1 MPDNNLLRMSF
12 SRPLSSRRRGVAR
25 ASGFTLVEVLVS
37 IVVLS
42 FGVLGLV
49 GVQAFALQ
57 STREARLQAQAA
69 NLAREMSEMMRGN
82 NQTAIKADPGLNP
95 YLVDLR
101 SPLAPSTADYC
112 LDVSSSAAC
121 PDGTAVARSELTDW
135 LTRLDAALPG
145 ARVVICFDSA
155 PYDARGLPQWKC
167 TPGAPGIDA
176 IAVIKVGWTRR
187 STRRAPDGDS
197 AAATA
202 TAGVE
207 RATSPYVIFPVTGG
221 NPLGAPAP

>member
-1 MPDNNLLRMSF
+1 MLDNKLLRMPCL
-12 SRPLSSRRRGVAR
+12 RPLSSRRRGVAP

-82 NQTAIKADPGLNP
+82 NQTAIKADPGQNP
-95 YLVDLR
+95 YLVDLS

-167 TPGAPGIDA
+167 TPGTPGIDA
-176 IAVIKVGWTRR
+176 IGVIKVGWTRR
-187 STRRAPDGDS
+187 STRRAPDAGS
-197 AAATA
+197 ATA

-207 RATSPYVIFPVTGG
+207 RATSPYVVFPVTGG
-221 NPLGAPAP
+221 NPLGAPAR

>member
-1 MPDNNLLRMSF
+1 MLDNKLLRMSLQHR
-12 SRPLSSRRRGVAR
+12 SAPKRREAVR

-49 GVQAFALQ
+49 GVQALALQ

-82 NQTAIKADPGLNP
+82 NQTAIQSDARLNP
-95 YLVDLR
+95 YLVNLG
-101 SPLAPSTADYC
+101 SPLAPPTANYC
-112 LDVSSSAAC
+112 LGVSSSAAC
-121 PDGTAVARSELTDW
+121 ADGAAVARSEMTDW
-135 LTRLDAALPG
+135 LSRLDAALPG

-155 PYDARGLPQWKC
+155 PYDAKGLPQWKC
-167 TPGAPGIDA
+167 TPGTPGIDE

-187 STRRAPDGDS
+187 STRRTPDAGS
-197 AAATA
+197 A

-207 RATSPYVIFPVTGG
+207 RAVYPYVVFPVTGG
-221 NPLGAPAP
+221 NPLGAPAQ

>member
-1 MPDNNLLRMSF
+1 
-12 SRPLSSRRRGVAR
+12 VAR

-37 IVVLS
+37 IVLLS

-49 GVQAFALQ
+49 GVQALALQ

-82 NQTAIKADPGLNP
+82 NQTAIKPDPGLNP
-95 YLVDLR
+95 YLVDLS
-101 SPLAPSTADYC
+101 SPLAPPTANYC

-167 TPGAPGIDA
+167 TPGTPGIDE
-176 IAVIKVGWTRR
+176 IAVIKVGWSRR
-187 STRRAPDGDS
+187 SLRRTPDGS
-197 AAATA
+197 SA

-207 RATSPYVIFPVTGG
+207 RASYPYVVFPVTGG
-221 NPLGAPAP
+221 NPLGAPTR